1 MAIQPGT
8 RPIPV
13 PLPRRWGIRQTDV
26 VALLVG
32 NGLFI
37 GDHNGA
43 EEHAAP
49 AADGEPN
56 SNPEIS
62 EMTAATPSAHSENAG
77 VTPQLA
83 LIEIVLAGNLIGN
96 PAFVL
101 LLRHRAISSMNR
113 HPVPR
118 ARFTPRRIEK
128 GYLSPVTARGW
139 QDNQAI

>member
-1 MAIQPGT
+1 
-8 RPIPV
+8 
-13 PLPRRWGIRQTDV
+13 
-26 VALLVG
+26 
-32 NGLFI
+32 
-37 GDHNGA
+37 
-43 EEHAAP
+43 
-49 AADGEPN
+49 
-56 SNPEIS
+56 
-62 EMTAATPSAHSENAG
+62 

-101 LLRHRAISSMNR
+101 LLSHRAISSMNR

-139 QDNQAI
+139 ANDQAI